1 VLKTYS
7 FCEGQN
13 SQKPI
18 HFIKVFKIPPVY
30 AYKKPGATTPS
41 PKFEPGYIY
50 IYVYVYPTHAVRKLP
65 KPTTNKEKKHC
76 KSVEANRNY
85 MFKPIL
91 DKHQT
96 NLS

>member
-1 VLKTYS
+1 MLTRSRVRRPLPP
-7 FCEGQN
+7 N
-13 SQKPI
+13 SNPD
-18 HFIKVFKIPPVY
+18 
-30 AYKKPGATTPS
+30 
-41 PKFEPGYIY
+41 IY
-50 IYVYVYPTHAVRKLP
+50 IYMYMYTPSTDPTHAVRKLP